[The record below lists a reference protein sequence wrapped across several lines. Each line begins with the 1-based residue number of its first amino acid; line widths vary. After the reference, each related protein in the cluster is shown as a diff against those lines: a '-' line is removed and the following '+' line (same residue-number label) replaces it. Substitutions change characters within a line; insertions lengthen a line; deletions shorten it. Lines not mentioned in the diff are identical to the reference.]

1 MSIIKKSE
9 QRIEDVERIA
19 QVSEKQLAKA
29 HKETEKAINKIVS
42 ENLSKYGIDD
52 KFNYR
57 EMVKFNR
64 KGKMDKEIAKEMRKV
79 TSETDVIISKQ
90 LVETSQFSY
99 LFQKYIQETELQIF
113 TNPKRLSEKVVLDI
127 LNKPVAGKTLEERI
141 KDNGNINYQRLRTS
155 LTDGMV
161 KGEGIQKMS
170 KRIRDDMEISKNRA
184 DTIARTEGLRVASE
198 TQQMADTELQ
208 NSGIELVKEWI
219 STLDK
224 RTRSNHRTLDGKKV
238 DGVDGLFRIDGHSA
252 PYPREFGVASED
264 INCRCT
270 VATTPKGFDNEA
282 EFRRARG
289 RDGKNRVIPNTTYKE
304 WEKQRVKD

>member
-9 QRIEDVERIA
+9 QRIEDVEKIA
-19 QVSEKQLAKA
+19 MISEQALAKA
-29 HKETEKAINKIVS
+29 HKETEKVINGIVS
-42 ENLSKYGIDD
+42 NNFKKHGIDG
-52 KFNYR
+52 KLQYS

-64 KGKMDKEIAKEMRKV
+64 KSKMDKEIANEMKKV
-79 TSETDVIISKQ
+79 TIKTDAIISKQ

-99 LFQKYIQETELQIF
+99 LFQKFIQETELQLF
-113 TNPKRLSEKVVLDI
+113 TNPKKLSEKVVLNI
-127 LNKPVAGKTLEERI
+127 LNKPIAGKTLEERI

-161 KGEGIQKMS
+161 KGEGVQKMS
-170 KRIRDDMEISKNRA
+170 SRIREDMEITKNRA
-184 DTIARTEGLRVASE
+184 DAIARTEGLRVASE
-198 TQQMADTELQ
+198 TQQIADTELQ
-208 NSGIELVKEWI
+208 DSGIKLVKEWI

-224 RTRSNHRTLDGKKV
+224 RTRGTHRALDGRKV
-238 DGVDGLFRIDGHSA
+238 DGVDGLFTIDGNSA
-252 PYPREFGVASED
+252 PYPREFGVAKED

-289 RDGKNRVIPNTTYKE
+289 TDGKNRVIPNTTYKE
-304 WEKQRVKD
+304 WHKTRVK